1 MDKTGDFYS
10 LAVGSIPTRRTINVL
25 TDSQIDSI
33 IVFKLGNLMKYT
45 QEQIIE
51 LAKEVELTDMID
63 WEGLPLEKDR
73 IYQIVGSQ
81 AYELY
86 DAYTQSEDGEAIL
99 LATVTKLL
107 VENFVLNL
115 KVNSL

>member
-1 MDKTGDFYS
+1 MVDNY
-10 LAVGSIPTRRTINVL
+10 AERQYN
-25 TDSQIDSI
+25 
-33 IVFKLGNLMKYT
+33 MKYT

-51 LAKEVELTDMID
+51 LAKEVELSDMID
-63 WEGLPLEKDR
+63 WEGLPVEQDR

-81 AYELY
+81 AYEVY
-86 DAYTQSEDGEAIL
+86 EEFTNSEDGEAIL

-115 KVNSL
+115 RVNNV

>member
-1 MDKTGDFYS
+1 
-10 LAVGSIPTRRTINVL
+10 
-25 TDSQIDSI
+25 
-33 IVFKLGNLMKYT
+33 MKYT

-51 LAKEVELTDMID
+51 LAKEVELSDQID
-63 WEGLPLEKDR
+63 WEDLPLEKDR
-73 IYQIVGSQ
+73 IYQLVGSQ

-86 DAYTQSEDGEAIL
+86 AEYRQSEDGEAVL

-115 KVNSL
+115 KVNSI

>member
-1 MDKTGDFYS
+1 
-10 LAVGSIPTRRTINVL
+10 
-25 TDSQIDSI
+25 
-33 IVFKLGNLMKYT
+33 MKYT

-51 LAKEVELTDMID
+51 LAKEVELTDAID
-63 WEGLPLEKDR
+63 WEDLPLNKDQ

-86 DAYTQSEDGEAIL
+86 NNFSQTDDGEAIL
-99 LATVTKLL
+99 MATVTKLL

-115 KVNSL
+115 KVNSI

>member
-1 MDKTGDFYS
+1 
-10 LAVGSIPTRRTINVL
+10 
-25 TDSQIDSI
+25 
-33 IVFKLGNLMKYT
+33 MKYT

-51 LAKEVELTDMID
+51 LAKEVELSDMID

-81 AYELY
+81 AYEVY
-86 DAYTQSEDGEAIL
+86 EEFTNSEDGEAIL

-115 KVNSL
+115 RVNNV

>member
-1 MDKTGDFYS
+1 
-10 LAVGSIPTRRTINVL
+10 
-25 TDSQIDSI
+25 
-33 IVFKLGNLMKYT
+33 MKYT

-51 LAKEVELTDMID
+51 LAKEVEIGDEID
-63 WEGLPLEKDR
+63 WENLPLEKDR

-86 DAYTQSEDGEAIL
+86 DRYAQSDDGEAVL
-99 LATVTKLL
+99 LATITKLL

-115 KVNSL
+115 RVNSR

>member
-1 MDKTGDFYS
+1 
-10 LAVGSIPTRRTINVL
+10 
-25 TDSQIDSI
+25 
-33 IVFKLGNLMKYT
+33 MKYT

-51 LAKEVELTDMID
+51 LAKEVELSDMID
-63 WEGLPLEKDR
+63 WQGLPLEKDR

-86 DAYTQSEDGEAIL
+86 ETFTQSEDGEAVL

-115 KVNSL
+115 QLTKL

>member
-1 MDKTGDFYS
+1 
-10 LAVGSIPTRRTINVL
+10 
-25 TDSQIDSI
+25 
-33 IVFKLGNLMKYT
+33 MKYT

-51 LAKEVELTDMID
+51 LAKEVELSDQID
-63 WEGLPLEKDR
+63 WEDLPLEKDR
-73 IYQIVGSQ
+73 IYQLVGSQ

-86 DAYTQSEDGEAIL
+86 AEFNQSEDGEAVL

-115 KVNSL
+115 KVNSI